1 MKLFN
6 FKDYIR
12 SWSVW
17 VLGAV
22 TVAPV
27 LNDQT
32 GIFTTLIPERYQPI
46 AISIL
51 GIVGLIARAIK
62 QTSALKTGGK

>member
-1 MKLFN
+1 MQFFKL
-6 FKDYIR
+6 KDYLK

-17 VLGAV
+17 GLSLI

-32 GIFTTLIPERYQPI
+32 GILSAVIPEKWQPM

-51 GIVGLIARAIK
+51 GAITLIARAIK
-62 QTSALKTGGK
+62 QKP

>member
-1 MKLFN
+1 MSIKNKFFN
-6 FKDYIR
+6 LKDYLR

-17 VLGAV
+17 VLGLV

-32 GIFTTLIPERYQPI
+32 GIISALVPADKQDV

-51 GIVGLIARAIK
+51 GAIGLIARAIRQQK
-62 QTSALKTGGK
+62 

>member
-1 MKLFN
+1 MSFKSRFFSL
-6 FKDYIR
+6 KDYLK

-17 VLGAV
+17 VLGLV

-32 GIFTTLIPERYQPI
+32 GIISALVPADKQDV

-51 GIVGLIARAIK
+51 GAIGLIARAIR
-62 QTSALKTGGK
+62 QTK